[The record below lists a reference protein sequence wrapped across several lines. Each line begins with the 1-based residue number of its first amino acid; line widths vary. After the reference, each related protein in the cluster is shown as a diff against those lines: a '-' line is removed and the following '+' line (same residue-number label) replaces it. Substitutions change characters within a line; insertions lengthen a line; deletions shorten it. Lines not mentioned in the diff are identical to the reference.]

1 MSRIIL
7 VAETGADITAEQA
20 REKGIWL
27 VPMHVSM
34 GDKTLDDGTFPAEE
48 ICAYYDRTGTLPK
61 TSGSSPDDFT
71 KVFAEI
77 HALYPDAHILHLA
90 YSAVTTV
97 SYQSAVIAA
106 QGLDYVTS
114 LDTRHLSAGQGLVV
128 LAMADRL
135 AQDPDMTLEQ
145 AVACAEE
152 LSDRARMC
160 FMPRDLEY
168 LRAGGRVSNAVA
180 LGGKLLSLHP
190 CIEVLGGRL
199 LAKKKYRGRF
209 ESVVPQLIREYSDRE
224 KLDRSDVAFICSTG
238 MSDSVRALAE
248 QEAARCGFK
257 NVHWVKTGCVIT
269 AHGGPGCFGIAG
281 FAQE

>member
-248 QEAARCGFK
+248 Q
-257 NVHWVKTGCVIT
+257 
-269 AHGGPGCFGIAG
+269 
-281 FAQE
+281 